1 MLSISLETK
10 KEILEHLA
18 RHRYPYLLLAV
29 VFLFSFSTFVD
40 LAENWWQDDNY
51 SHGFLIIPLSIYLIW
66 RQRNVLSFPAQTSR
80 AGIVLFGIGCLGLIF
95 GIAAGEYFTS
105 RGSLVLIIT
114 GISWAYLG
122 GKNFKKVWFAFF
134 FLLFMI
140 PIPSTIYF
148 AATAPM
154 QLFATKVTNAF
165 LQLLGVPS
173 LRQGNIIILPDYR
186 LEVAE
191 ACSGLRSLVSLMA
204 LTALYAHLKM
214 PGRGTPVLL
223 FLSSLPIAVATNVFR
238 IIFTA
243 LGAYAISTTLADSFL
258 HEVSGTVV
266 FLSALI
272 MVAIFGAI
280 LKWIRKRLS

>member
-1 MLSISLETK
+1 MFSISLERK

-18 RHRYPYLLLAV
+18 RHRYPYLLLAIV
-29 VFLFSFSTFVD
+29 LVFNFRIFFD
-40 LAENWWQDDNY
+40 LVENWWSDDNY
-51 SHGFLIIPLSIYLIW
+51 SHGFLIMPISIYLIW
-66 RQRNVLSFPAQTSR
+66 RKRNELSFPARVSR
-80 AGIVLFGIGCLGLIF
+80 LGLAVFGMGCLGLIF

-105 RGSLVLIIT
+105 RGSLMLIVT

-122 GKNFKKVWFAFF
+122 GENFKKVWFAFF
-134 FLLFMI
+134 FLVFMI
-140 PIPSTIYF
+140 PIPNTIYF

-191 ACSGLRSLVSLMA
+191 ACSGLRSLVSLMS
-204 LTALYAHLKM
+204 LTALYAHLQM
-214 PGRGTPVLL
+214 PGRLFPVLL
-223 FLSSLPIAVATNVFR
+223 FLSSFPIAIATNVFR

-243 LGAYAISTTLADSFL
+243 LGAYAVSTDLADSFL
-258 HEVSGTVV
+258 HELSGTVV
-266 FLSALI
+266 FLTALI
-272 MVAIFGAI
+272 MVVILGAI
-280 LKWIRKRLS
+280 LKWIKKRLS